1 VSQAD
6 IDAIV
11 SLGEGNATTRFHYQS
26 GCWISHGVAACWAR
40 EETLNNFR

>member
-11 SLGEGNATTRFHYQS
+11 SLGEGNATTRLHYQS
-26 GCWISHGVAACWAR
+26 GCWISLGVARLQGAR
-40 EETLNNFR
+40 GNIE